1 MSRKYDLIIHIQMT
15 QSGKG
20 MTMAEIKEDG
30 KRLNGMTI
38 AKLVEELKLTR
49 SADFR
54 RVNVED

>member
-1 MSRKYDLIIHIQMT
+1 MT